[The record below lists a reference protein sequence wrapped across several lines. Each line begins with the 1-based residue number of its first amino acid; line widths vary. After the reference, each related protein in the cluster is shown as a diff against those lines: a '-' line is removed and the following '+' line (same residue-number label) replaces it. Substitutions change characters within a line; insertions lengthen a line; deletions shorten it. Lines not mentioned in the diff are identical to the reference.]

1 MVKDVSIS
9 GLCLPIIPGAHTDQ
23 MLNASRNE
31 ITYLKEILPATYGVI
46 FLGTPHRGSATA
58 SLGKMA
64 QDITKILWKRPNMS
78 VLRDLEVSSQTLDR
92 IGRGFSQILAERPLE
107 IHSFREELPT
117 KGVMVSCTGS
127 L

>member
-1 MVKDVSIS
+1 
-9 GLCLPIIPGAHTDQ
+9 

-31 ITYLKEILPATYGVI
+31 VTYLKEILPATYGII
-46 FLGTPHRGSATA
+46 FLGTPHRGSSTAT
-58 SLGKMA
+58 LGKMA
-64 QDITKILWKRPNMS
+64 QEITKILWKHPNTS
-78 VLRDLEVSSQTLDR
+78 VLRDLAVNSQTLDR